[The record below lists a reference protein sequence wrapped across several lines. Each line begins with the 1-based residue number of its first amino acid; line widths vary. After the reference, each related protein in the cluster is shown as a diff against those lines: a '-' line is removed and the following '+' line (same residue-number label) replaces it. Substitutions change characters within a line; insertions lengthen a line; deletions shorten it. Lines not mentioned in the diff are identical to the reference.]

1 MNIKTTDYDV
11 DDFSTNDKLLFIPY
25 DTNSDFNGLS
35 KVSYTASSLPIYKL
49 FKKEKLDADFA
60 ISNLD
65 DCVFVKNHSI
75 DWFGP
80 TIFIP
85 LMVIS
90 QNPNIVSFCLNIIS
104 NYVYDLFKGKNKD
117 PSINCSFLYE
127 DKQKKK
133 KIEYEGP
140 VSGLKEIEKIM
151 KA

>member
-1 MNIKTTDYDV
+1 MNIKTTDYNTE
-11 DDFSTNDKLLFIPY
+11 DFSTNDKLLFMLY
-25 DTNSDFNGLS
+25 DKNSDFNGLS

-65 DCVFVKNHSI
+65 DCVFVENHSI

-90 QNPNIVSFCLNIIS
+90 QNQNVVSLCLNIIS

-117 PSINCSFLYE
+117 PSINCSFIYE
-127 DKQKKK
+127 DKKKKK

-140 VSGLKEIEKIM
+140 VSGLKEIKKIM

>member
-1 MNIKTTDYDV
+1 MLMIFQQMTNYYLYPTIQIQILMDYQR
-11 DDFSTNDKLLFIPY
+11 L
-25 DTNSDFNGLS
+25 
-35 KVSYTASSLPIYKL
+35 SLPIYKL
-49 FKKEKLDADFA
+49 FKKEELDADFA

-65 DCVFVKNHSI
+65 DCVFVENHSI

-90 QNPNIVSFCLNIIS
+90 QNSNVVSLCLNIIS

-117 PSINCSFLYE
+117 PSVNCSFIYE
-127 DKQKKK
+127 DKKKKK

-140 VSGLKEIEKIM
+140 VSGLKEIKKIM

>member
-35 KVSYTASSLPIYKL
+35 KVSYTASSLLIYKL

-65 DCVFVKNHSI
+65 DCVFVENHSI

-80 TIFIP
+80 TIFIQ

-90 QNPNIVSFCLNIIS
+90 QNPNTVSFCLNIIS
-104 NYVYDLFKGKNKD
+104 NYVYDLFKG
-117 PSINCSFLYE
+117 
-127 DKQKKK
+127 
-133 KIEYEGP
+133 
-140 VSGLKEIEKIM
+140 EK
-151 KA
+151 

>member
-1 MNIKTTDYDV
+1 MSIKTSEYNY
-11 DDFSTNDKLLFIPY
+11 DDFSTNEKLLFIPF
-25 DTNSDFNGLS
+25 DTNSDFNGVS
-35 KVSYTASSLPIYKL
+35 KVSYTASTLPIYKL
-49 FKKEKLDADFA
+49 LKKEKLDADFA
-60 ISNLD
+60 FSNLD
-65 DCVFVKNHSI
+65 NCVFVENHSI

-90 QNPNIVSFCLNIIS
+90 QNQNVVSLCLNIIS

-117 PSINCSFLYE
+117 PSINCSFIYE
-127 DKQKKK
+127 DKKKKK

-140 VSGLKEIEKIM
+140 VSGLKEIKKIM

>member
-1 MNIKTTDYDV
+1 
-11 DDFSTNDKLLFIPY
+11 
-25 DTNSDFNGLS
+25 
-35 KVSYTASSLPIYKL
+35 
-49 FKKEKLDADFA
+49 
-60 ISNLD
+60 
-65 DCVFVKNHSI
+65 
-75 DWFGP
+75 
-80 TIFIP
+80 
-85 LMVIS
+85 MVIS